1 MGKISAKTLRGDAQK
16 VHFSQLGREL
26 SLKFNL
32 NALYFLE
39 QQYGDIDVALEE
51 VKNGKIK
58 SLIAITTAALSAG
71 MNRQELY
78 TEEEVSDMVQIE
90 DLEPL
95 AKALQLMLG
104 SVKGDTSTP
113 SESD

>member
-1 MGKISAKTLRGDAQK
+1 MISAKTLRGDAQK
-16 VHFSQLGREL
+16 VYFSRLGKEL
-26 SLKFNL
+26 NLKFNL

-71 MNRQELY
+71 MNRSTPY

-95 AKALQLMLG
+95 AKALQDMLG
-104 SVKGDTSTP
+104 SAKSDTSTP
-113 SESD
+113 SETD